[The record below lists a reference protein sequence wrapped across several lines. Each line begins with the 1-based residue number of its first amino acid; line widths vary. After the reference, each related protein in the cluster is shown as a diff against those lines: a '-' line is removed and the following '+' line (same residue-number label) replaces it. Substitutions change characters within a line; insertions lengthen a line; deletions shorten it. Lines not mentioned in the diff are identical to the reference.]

1 MRTDVLACRP
11 SGIILNV
18 VHGTASGEVARSPD
32 SDVSGKITADN
43 PLTCMLP
50 DLWRTSYDP
59 CCRLIDRRASP
70 ACSETLPAWW
80 VARFVWGRAVFMHKR
95 AFPGPDQELSGTVW
109 ACGLRTCMLELKPF
123 LSRQPACN
131 LVLPLTLSCST
142 LHTGPYEPDAK
153 SADQHGAESSR
164 NCPPGRQVVG
174 AIPPGKL
181 SPSRCLPGLLCM
193 QWSAL
198 NAPEPWSHV
207 CFSGAYRPL
216 I

>member
-1 MRTDVLACRP
+1 MLCRL
-11 SGIILNV
+11 SGIILNMV
-18 VHGTASGEVARSPD
+18 RGRACGEATKCPD
-32 SDVSGKITADN
+32 FDVSGEN
-43 PLTCMLP
+43 PPHKPFPCVLQCVWPTSLMICYRCMFAEQRFRSLLE
-50 DLWRTSYDP
+50 LWAVRV
-59 CCRLIDRRASP
+59 C
-70 ACSETLPAWW
+70 
-80 VARFVWGRAVFMHKR
+80 RFVWGRAVFMHKR

-174 AIPPGKL
+174 AIPPGRL

-198 NAPEPWSHV
+198 SAPEPWSGV